1 MLWIKTLKKKGE
13 KENGGLTLFFF
24 FQKRKKNLCFS
35 HIHVCSRFESELGRG
50 TSFFF
55 FFWRV
60 QTPQDGFKLSEGNF
74 TGFLINIQPPSRASP
89 GHFGACECVR
99 SRFRMCPK
107 IFINTAVNDKNSW
120 LTSCDGE
127 AAACILRSVR
137 GQRDAREENKKK
149 KKTKFNN

>member
-24 FQKRKKNLCFS
+24 FSEKEEKPLLLSHPCMFSFWIGIGKRDL
-35 HIHVCSRFESELGRG
+35 
-50 TSFFF
+50 FFF